1 MGDYDEAG
9 RTSVSR
15 PPLGWFI
22 VGIAVVVATAA
33 VVLGVVKF
41 ANSDSSGSSDAEA
54 VTRQLLRNDL
64 TKVGYLDAEISD
76 VQCVEVSDKENQYR
90 CVVTA
95 LFYGNPKTVAGIL
108 RCEGTTSAYTCS
120 WRGKFPRSY
129 S

>member
-1 MGDYDEAG
+1 M
-9 RTSVSR
+9 
-15 PPLGWFI
+15 LGI
-22 VGIAVVVATAA
+22 VVAVVVAA
-33 VVLGVVKF
+33 VVVGVVMIGS
-41 ANSDSSGSSDAEA
+41 SDSSGSSDAEA
-54 VTRQLLRNDL
+54 VTRQLLSNDL

-76 VQCVEVSDKENQYR
+76 VQCVDVSGTENEYR

-95 LFYGNPKTVAGIL
+95 LFYGNPKTVTGIL

>member
-1 MGDYDEAG
+1 MGDYHEAG
-9 RTSVSR
+9 GTSVTR
-15 PPLGWFI
+15 PPLGWII
-22 VGIAVVVATAA
+22 VGIVVMVAAAA

-41 ANSDSSGSSDAEA
+41 RNSDSSRSSDPEA
-54 VTRQLLRNDL
+54 VTRQLLSNDL

-76 VQCVEVSDKENQYR
+76 VQCVDVSGKENDYR

-95 LFYGNPKTVAGIL
+95 LFYGNPKTVTGVL

-120 WRGKFPRSY
+120 WRGRFPRSD